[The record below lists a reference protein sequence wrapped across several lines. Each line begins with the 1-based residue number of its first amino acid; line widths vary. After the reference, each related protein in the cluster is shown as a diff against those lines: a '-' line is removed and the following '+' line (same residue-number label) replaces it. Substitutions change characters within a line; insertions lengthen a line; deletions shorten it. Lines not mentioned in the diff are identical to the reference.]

1 MAADKHGGLDI
12 IVEAAKKDPRYS
24 KMKGGD
30 AEPDSEDE
38 DTDEGGLED
47 VFSAKQAA
55 AIKAYVES
63 CKA

>member
-1 MAADKHGGLDI
+1 VAADKHGGLDI

-30 AEPDSEDE
+30 DEPDTDE
-38 DTDEGGLED
+38 DQDEGGLDD